1 MKSLKINTI
10 LNMIKTC
17 SSIIFPLITFPYI
30 SRVLMTENVG
40 KVNFG
45 DSYVSYFSLIA
56 TLGITT
62 YAIRECAKVRD
73 DKRRL
78 EEVASEIFSINIC
91 TTMLAYVL
99 LFSSLFLFRRLDAYR
114 NLIVI
119 QSVVIVFTTIG
130 ADWLNSAM
138 EDFEYITIRS
148 IAFQIL
154 SMVLMFIFVK
164 HPDDYIKYAAI
175 SVVSTSGY
183 NILNVFYRKKYCKLT
198 FTLNIPW
205 KKHMVPILLLF
216 VMTLSQTIFNSSDIT
231 MLGFFK
237 GDYEVGIYST
247 ATKMEKLISN
257 IVSSI
262 VFVLMPR
269 LSYMFEVKDYDRI
282 NQLLRKVLLAFLTI
296 GLPCYAG
303 ATVLAKEAILIIAG
317 NGYVQGTSTLQIL
330 MISFLFSLVG
340 GSFLGNVV
348 LLPSGNEKKFM
359 IICCISTIVNII
371 ANVFMIPLFGANGA
385 ATTTAFSSFIIMIM
399 LIVTIDKRIKIDRIS
414 KVFIAPVVGSVVMSL
429 YCIVIRQLIQNLWIK
444 TIACIGG
451 GVIIY
456 GIIQLLLKN
465 EIIVEVMNKILQKCK
480 RG

>member
-1 MKSLKINTI
+1 
-10 LNMIKTC
+10 
-17 SSIIFPLITFPYI
+17 
-30 SRVLMTENVG
+30 
-40 KVNFG
+40 
-45 DSYVSYFSLIA
+45 
-56 TLGITT
+56 
-62 YAIRECAKVRD
+62 
-73 DKRRL
+73 
-78 EEVASEIFSINIC
+78 
-91 TTMLAYVL
+91 
-99 LFSSLFLFRRLDAYR
+99 
-114 NLIVI
+114 
-119 QSVVIVFTTIG
+119 
-130 ADWLNSAM
+130 
-138 EDFEYITIRS
+138 
-148 IAFQIL
+148 
-154 SMVLMFIFVK
+154 
-164 HPDDYIKYAAI
+164 
-175 SVVSTSGY
+175 
-183 NILNVFYRKKYCKLT
+183 
-198 FTLNIPW
+198 
-205 KKHMVPILLLF
+205 
-216 VMTLSQTIFNSSDIT
+216 
-231 MLGFFK
+231 
-237 GDYEVGIYST
+237 
-247 ATKMEKLISN
+247 MEKLISN

-385 ATTTAFSSFIIMIM
+385 AATTAFSSFIIMIM

>member
-1 MKSLKINTI
+1 
-10 LNMIKTC
+10 
-17 SSIIFPLITFPYI
+17 
-30 SRVLMTENVG
+30 
-40 KVNFG
+40 
-45 DSYVSYFSLIA
+45 
-56 TLGITT
+56 
-62 YAIRECAKVRD
+62 
-73 DKRRL
+73 
-78 EEVASEIFSINIC
+78 
-91 TTMLAYVL
+91 
-99 LFSSLFLFRRLDAYR
+99 
-114 NLIVI
+114 
-119 QSVVIVFTTIG
+119 
-130 ADWLNSAM
+130 
-138 EDFEYITIRS
+138 
-148 IAFQIL
+148 
-154 SMVLMFIFVK
+154 MFIFVK

-385 ATTTAFSSFIIMIM
+385 AATTAFSSFIIMIM